1 MTKAKQKL
9 ADIKRMANLQM
20 RVIFAEGHRSAK
32 VLEQAS
38 YSACFA
44 PSSPTIVQIPMPCPF
59 ATFNSL
65 LWLDPL
71 TYRHF
76 YGCE

>member
-1 MTKAKQKL
+1 ML

-44 PSSPTIVQIPMPCPF
+44 PSSPTIVQIPMPWPF